1 MPTSKKIVGNL
12 IFLKDPLRYNTYA
25 KDNKLVLLGNMT
37 CQIRYYNLARLP
49 I

>member
-1 MPTSKKIVGNL
+1 MPTSKMIVGNF

-25 KDNKLVLLGNMT
+25 KDKKLVPLGIMT
-37 CQIRYYNLARLP
+37 CQIRYYNLARLH